1 MNLCYLYLISKA
13 AIRVID
19 LIKCVRFRALC
30 ILTFFLYRN
39 RETVQTRISVLRL
52 LDLAEYIRFVQL
64 KFITAFNNFHLRQ
77 LRKKGF
83 PIVFI

>member
-1 MNLCYLYLISKA
+1 M
-13 AIRVID
+13 
-19 LIKCVRFRALC
+19 
-30 ILTFFLYRN
+30 
-39 RETVQTRISVLRL
+39 QTRISVLRL